1 MDQLEMN
8 TIFNKLPVE
17 INTIIISYL
26 DYIDYKNIHNL
37 NLKLDYFYLIALR
50 FNEYYTKSIIKYDI
64 KLLYKDFLKY
74 NFPYS
79 LGIINGNV
87 NTLIYLFGNKF
98 VSVSPMVRRNLSR
111 HHNDDRLSTIF
122 SMVNDDNF

>member
-8 TIFNKLPVE
+8 TIFDKLPAE

-50 FNEYYTKSIIKYDI
+50 FNKYYTFSIIKYDI

-79 LGIINGNV
+79 LNIINGNV

-98 VSVSPMVRRNLSR
+98 VSVSPTVRRNLSK
-111 HHNDDRLSTIF
+111 HHNNNELSTIF
-122 SMVNDDNF
+122 SMVKDDDF